1 MTTTNLIGRHQVL
14 EKYDEVL
21 LWITIAL
28 LVFGLV
34 MVYSA
39 SLATAAASKFTGFQ
53 PAYYLIRHGLFIFIG
68 VAAGVAAFQVSLQ
81 NWQKLAPYLFF
92 LGDALFLQ

>member
-34 MVYSA
+34 MVYFKISIEYI
-39 SLATAAASKFTGFQ
+39 KR
-53 PAYYLIRHGLFIFIG
+53 YLI
-68 VAAGVAAFQVSLQ
+68 
-81 NWQKLAPYLFF
+81 
-92 LGDALFLQ
+92 